1 MKEKNLFD
9 ILENAETDSM
19 ERLIEKCPEIS
30 DEQLDKIFKMSE
42 KKFRNQRAEKER
54 TERDKTIK
62 MTEGDVVEGV
72 ERSKRPAWLTPLSTA
87 ASVLLIAGI
96 AVGSTIMLKRNTK
109 PIDGGGVVP
118 PAVTATTTT
127 VTGTNI
133 ISTDKNGSTVT
144 VTTNTTASTVT
155 SAAAGDSEDK
165 TENTSDTDFIK
176 PFVGRWRYEMSS
188 VNNLDI
194 PESAEYMG
202 TVEITGDAEY
212 IMTDTSGNV
221 THGTISN
228 FIAEIGGSSIQCLD
242 FSLNEYSAKDFLST
256 RASYDESRPYELHFG
271 NGYSAR
277 LVREDHVEPVTSWKA
292 AYRKELLSFI
302 NSPDPTFNDPMWDLQ
317 DIDEDGIPELL
328 ISSGTDKDAFV
339 FIFYYEN
346 GEAIGINNTVQVIR
360 YGEYG
365 VTQICK
371 EEHLIG
377 NMSVNNVADY
387 CYEMTKFE
395 DHYQTCDMFTYDH
408 DLEEVGEIPYG
419 LNARPISKEE
429 YDSKVAEYNSK
440 NWITVGRQY
449 YLGNFYA
456 LLEK

>member
-30 DEQLDKIFKMSE
+30 DEQLDKIFRMSE
-42 KKFRNQRAEKER
+42 KKFRNQMAEKER
-54 TERDKTIK
+54 TKRDKNIK
-62 MTEGDVVEGV
+62 MTESDVVEGV

-96 AVGSTIMLKRNTK
+96 AIGSTIMLKRNTK
-109 PIDGGGVVP
+109 PVDGGGGVP

-127 VTGTNI
+127 VTGTGTNI
-133 ISTDKNGSTVT
+133 VSTDKNGSTVT
-144 VTTNTTASTVT
+144 GTAITTTTAVT
-155 SAAAGDSEDK
+155 STTD
-165 TENTSDTDFIK
+165 ENTDTDFIK
-176 PFVGRWRYEMSS
+176 PFVGKWRYEMSS
-188 VNNLDI
+188 VSNLDI

-202 TVEITGDAEY
+202 TVEITGDATY
-212 IMTDTSGNV
+212 IMTDVSGNV

-228 FIAEIGGSSIQCLD
+228 FIEEIGGTRIQCLD
-242 FSLNEYSAKDFLST
+242 FSVNEYSANDFLST
-256 RASYDESRPYELHFG
+256 RASYIESRPYELHFG
-271 NGYSAR
+271 NSNIAR
-277 LVREDHVEPVTSWKA
+277 LVREDHVEPVDTSWKA
-292 AYRKELLSFI
+292 AYRRELLSFI
-302 NSPDPTFNDPMWDLQ
+302 DSPDPAFYDPMWDLQ
-317 DIDEDGIPELL
+317 DIDGDGIPELL
-328 ISSGTDKDAFV
+328 ISSGTNRDSFV

-377 NMSVNNVADY
+377 SMSVNSVSDY

-395 DHYQTCDMFTYDH
+395 DHYQNCDVFTYDH
-408 DLEEVGEIPYG
+408 DLEDVGEIPYG

-429 YDSKVAEYNSK
+429 YDNKVAEYNSK
-440 NWITVGRQY
+440 NWITAGRQY
-449 YLGNFYA
+449 KLGYFYP
-456 LLEK
+456 LLDK